1 MEPVINFEV
10 EEKKA
15 GSIARSAL
23 RSSYLNQVRGTFQR
37 RSGNLEKSN
46 FNTRYRDGRLDRLVL
61 VTPGYSF
68 KSHFGSTKTGTQK
81 ESHRNDS
88 SVKSFTRHING
99 ESIQITSH
107 LRKGGT
113 VKAFNKNRDYRAT
126 DHISKAL
133 KSTSALETLAT
144 ALGNN
149 RIVLITS
156 QIDF

>member
-1 MEPVINFEV
+1 MEPIINFEV

-15 GSIARSAL
+15 GNIARSAL
-23 RSSYLNQVRGTFQR
+23 KTSYLNQVRTTFKR
-37 RSGNLEKSN
+37 HLGNLEKSN
-46 FNTRYRDGRLDRLVL
+46 FSARYREGRLDRLVL

-68 KSHFGSTKTGTQK
+68 KSHFGSSKTGAQK
-81 ESHRNDS
+81 ESNRKS
-88 SVKSFTRHING
+88 SNVKSFSRHTNG
-99 ESIQITSH
+99 KTIQISAH

-113 VKAFNKNRDYRAT
+113 VKAFNKNRDYTAT

-133 KSTSALETLAT
+133 RATNALENLAT

-149 RIVLITS
+149 RIVVVTS